1 MTAQFPA
8 VVFPLLSSSDAMK
21 ELLECNNDTFPEHC
35 ALCAKQNGMKYLSI
49 SPCRYIYG
57 RKSLKIPNFRF
68 IIIYSMTV
76 LSPTFSNKKLMG
88 GGHPSFILSLSLLPP
103 SCSAHIPRIIY
114 FIFFYIYFFFPLS
127 SYLLEMLH
135 RRERK
140 RATKVRAAIILIDSA
155 AHDSRIS

>member
-114 FIFFYIYFFFPLS
+114 FILFYIFFIFLFHHISWRCCIAVKGSGQQKCAPQ
-127 SYLLEMLH
+127 SYW
-135 RRERK
+135 
-140 RATKVRAAIILIDSA
+140 LIA
-155 AHDSRIS
+155 QLTTPE

>member
-1 MTAQFPA
+1 
-8 VVFPLLSSSDAMK
+8 MK

-103 SCSAHIPRIIY
+103 SLLLSAHSAYNIFY
-114 FIFFYIYFFFPLS
+114 FILYISFFPLS
-127 SYLLEMLH
+127 SYLVEMLH